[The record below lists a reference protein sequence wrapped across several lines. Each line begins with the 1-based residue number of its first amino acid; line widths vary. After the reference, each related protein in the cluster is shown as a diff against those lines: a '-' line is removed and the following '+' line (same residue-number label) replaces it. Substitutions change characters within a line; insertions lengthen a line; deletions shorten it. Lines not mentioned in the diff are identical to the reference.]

1 MSVFFCL
8 IGLAF
13 TASNFFFGMINND
26 HDEKIKSLKY
36 AIFFTFFDYDKFCFR
51 QNIIRRIYVY
61 N

>member
-36 AIFFTFFDYDKFCFR
+36 AIFFTF
-51 QNIIRRIYVY
+51 
-61 N
+61 